1 MSVSFDFELGG
12 AILAAASGANQRV
25 SAWLAK
31 AARNRLRLEALGQ
44 AVGSWER
51 TFGPRSEAEI
61 EAGERL
67 MKNDKRKRSGAA

>member
-12 AILAAASGANQRV
+12 AIRAAGQRRQPKRLGLAR
-25 SAWLAK
+25 K
-31 AARNRLRLEALGQ
+31 AARNRLRLEALEQ
-44 AVGSWER
+44 AVGSWGR

-61 EAGERL
+61 EAAERL